1 MNSINL
7 IGRLTAE
14 PELKATQTGTSVTS
28 FVIAVDR
35 GYGDKKTDFIPCVAW
50 RQTAEFITR
59 YFHKGNRIAVTGAL
73 HTRPYTDRVGNNRT
87 AYEVTV
93 DGAFFCESKASSAPA
108 TVNEEIPVENVGPII
123 QHAEA
128 FMDVAFDEELPI

>member
-7 IGRLTAE
+7 MGRLTAE
-14 PELKATQTGTSVTS
+14 PELKATRSGTSVTS
-28 FVIAVDR
+28 FTIAVER
-35 GYGDKKTDFIPCVAW
+35 GCGDKKTDFIPCVAW

-73 HTRPYTDRVGNNRT
+73 HTRPYTDRVGNDRI

-93 DGAFFCESKASSAPA
+93 EDAYFCERKAASASA
-108 TVNEEIPVENVGPII
+108 AVDEETTVESAGPIM
-123 QHAEA
+123 QHVEA
-128 FMDVAFDEELPI
+128 FMEVVVDEELPI